1 MNQQTKTVLITGC
14 SSGYGKATAEY
25 FIDQGW
31 NVVATM
37 RNPDA
42 RLGNHDRLRVVRLD
56 VTDKASIEDAISQ
69 GIDTFGA
76 VDVLVNNAGIGLLSP
91 METTPL
97 DTIRELFETN
107 TFGIMAMTQAVIPL
121 MRVRGHGT
129 VVNVT
134 SSVCF
139 AGMPMVAP
147 YAASKWA
154 IEGFTEALYYE
165 LASLGLRVRLV
176 EPGYGPGTA
185 FAANGRERMDGLISK
200 PYEAYAAQL
209 FAQLGNP
216 DLTTTPEHVAA
227 AVYAAAID
235 DTDKLRF
242 PAGPDSA
249 HLAHARWNSTDEQ
262 FLSGMQ
268 SMLRMKNPASSLEY

>member
-1 MNQQTKTVLITGC
+1 MKPLAKTVLITGC
-14 SSGYGKATAEY
+14 SSGYGKATAEH

-31 NVVATM
+31 NVIATM
-37 RNPDA
+37 RKPDT
-42 RLGNHDRLRVVRLD
+42 RFETHDRLCVVRLD
-56 VTDKASIEDAISQ
+56 VTDEASIRSAVTQ
-69 GIDTFGA
+69 GIAAFGTI
-76 VDVLVNNAGIGLLSP
+76 DVLVNNAGIGLLSP
-91 METTPL
+91 LETTPL
-97 DTIRELFETN
+97 KTIRDLFDTN
-107 TFGIMAMTQAVIPL
+107 TFGIMAMTQALIPL
-121 MRVRGHGT
+121 MRECGHGAII
-129 VVNVT
+129 NVT

-268 SMLRMKNPASSLEY
+268 AMLRMRPRPN

>member
-42 RLGNHDRLRVVRLD
+42 CLGNHDRLRVVRLD
-56 VTDKASIEDAISQ
+56 VTDKASIKDAISQ

-154 IEGFTEALYYE
+154 VEGFTEALYYE
-165 LASLGLRVRLV
+165 LASVGLRVRLV

-185 FAANGRERMDGLISK
+185 FAANGQERMQGLIPK
-200 PYEAYAAQL
+200 PYETYAGQL

-216 DLTTTPEHVAA
+216 DTTTTPEQVAA
-227 AVYAAAID
+227 AIYAAAID

-242 PAGPDSA
+242 PAGPDSE
-249 HLAHARWNSTDEQ
+249 HLANARWNSTDEQ
-262 FLSGMQ
+262 FLAGMR
-268 SMLRMKNPASSLEY
+268 SFLRMTHQSASA